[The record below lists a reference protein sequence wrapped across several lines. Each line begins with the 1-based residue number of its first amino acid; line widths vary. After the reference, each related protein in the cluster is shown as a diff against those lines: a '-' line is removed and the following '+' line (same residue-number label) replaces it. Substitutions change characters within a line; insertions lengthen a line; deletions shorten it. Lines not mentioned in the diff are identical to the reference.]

1 MSTGGNSYGQG
12 RRTRRILLMQ
22 AVVALGSGRVLH
34 AAVDASTWRAY
45 QAVEESWIRDRHE
58 LLIQEAPTVILAAQI
73 DLEVRLADLRKRAM
87 EFEHIASRDA
97 SLLSGGIW
105 QMVSLPL
112 TPQCRKELGRAPQYR
127 QILAEITQLA
137 DSLRRHPQYPYL
149 QHAQMRLWKT
159 PQYVEAHRRYTGRM
173 QELQRTCIAGR

>member
-1 MSTGGNSYGQG
+1 MSTCGNSYGQG
-12 RRTRRILLMQ
+12 RRTRRNLLMQ

-58 LLIQEAPTVILAAQI
+58 LLIQEAPTVILAAEI
-73 DLEVRLADLRKRAM
+73 DLEVRLADLRKRAI
-87 EFEHIASRDA
+87 EFEHVASRDS
-97 SLLSGGIW
+97 SLLNGGVW
-105 QMVSLPL
+105 QMTSLPL
-112 TPQCRKELGRAPQYR
+112 SAQCRKELNRLPQYR
-127 QILAEITQLA
+127 RIIAQLTQLT

-173 QELQRTCIAGR
+173 QELQRTCIADR